1 MQRARYNLFMWILG
15 SFKMEAM
22 FFFLPGL
29 IGMVVAMAFPH
40 FGETSL
46 IYGLIATAL
55 IDSGHVYTTFWRTF
69 FHPEE
74 RNSSKAYWLIPLA
87 IFFFFFG
94 WYFTALPG
102 LWSFVV
108 YSTLFHH
115 VRQVYGFSKWYQAL
129 NKRTDKISD
138 YFLYA
143 LAVGPIFI
151 YHFRPDAI
159 GNYYSSG
166 DLFLYPDFQ
175 VYRSLLFV
183 YSVIL
188 VSWIMYERR
197 VWLSGRKEINRVLS
211 VGFPAMIYAFS
222 FLMGKT
228 VSQILFPLLFLHGI
242 AYCGVMG
249 LSLQKTRGGWF
260 STISKSLLIVCGTAV
275 VFGLLESWLEGG
287 FVGENR
293 RLKGFIPSLVVG
305 LYLTPLY
312 CHYLFDAMIWKRTHR
327 EAKIIYGQSSPIP

>member
-29 IGMVVAMAFPH
+29 LGMVVAMAFPH
-40 FGETSL
+40 FGDTSL

-74 RNSSKAYWLIPLA
+74 RNSSRAYWLIPLA
-87 IFFFFFG
+87 IFIFFFG
-94 WYFTALPG
+94 WYFSKLPG

-188 VSWIMYERR
+188 VGWIMYERR

-222 FLMGKT
+222 FFMGKT

-275 VFGLLESWLEGG
+275 FFGLLESWLEGG

-312 CHYLFDAMIWKRTHR
+312 CHYLFDAMIWKRSHR
-327 EAKIIYGQSSPIP
+327 EAKIIYGQSSPMP